1 MKITKY
7 IIGLLFI
14 LLPTSIA
21 YSAESVA
28 VLDVIKLL
36 KNSDAAVSMK
46 DQLNSIAKKY
56 TEEDQK
62 QKKEIQKKEEE
73 LLRQKSTLTP
83 EAFSDRKNAFEK
95 TVIEFNKSSNTKR
108 QALAQ
113 AEKDAISQ
121 IEDEVEKIVQ
131 KISDEQQI
139 GAVLRKSAIILSDPK
154 LDITQNVIDELN
166 KKLSSVKVKVTP

>member
-62 QKKEIQKKEEE
+62 QKKEIQK
-73 LLRQKSTLTP
+73 QH
-83 EAFSDRKNAFEK
+83 
-95 TVIEFNKSSNTKR
+95 
-108 QALAQ
+108 
-113 AEKDAISQ
+113 
-121 IEDEVEKIVQ
+121 
-131 KISDEQQI
+131 
-139 GAVLRKSAIILSDPK
+139 
-154 LDITQNVIDELN
+154 
-166 KKLSSVKVKVTP
+166 

>member
-1 MKITKY
+1 M
-7 IIGLLFI
+7 
-14 LLPTSIA
+14 
-21 YSAESVA
+21 
-28 VLDVIKLL
+28 
-36 KNSDAAVSMK
+36 
-46 DQLNSIAKKY
+46 
-56 TEEDQK
+56 
-62 QKKEIQKKEEE
+62 
-73 LLRQKSTLTP
+73 
-83 EAFSDRKNAFEK
+83 
-95 TVIEFNKSSNTKR
+95 
-108 QALAQ
+108 AQ

>member
-73 LLRQKSTLTP
+73 LLRQKATLTP

-113 AEKDAISQ
+113 AEKDAINQ